1 MPERLANA
9 RGGYDFLSGIAPY
22 SSGVVAREGFEIV
35 HVTLGE
41 MLPWRAGFERIDE
54 YLTANG
60 LGREALCGV
69 ELRSPEPFS
78 MEGFGD
84 FNGGYR
90 ALLEEWGLMVDG
102 QNPVARTNVAP
113 FADAPG
119 EVCLHAFSHTAPCA
133 DGRQTFVVAGG
144 GEVNGGLRNENIVRF
159 EETNAEAMAKKAAFV
174 MDLMEL
180 RLRGL
185 AADWTGVTVTNVY
198 TVHPLRDIV
207 ESVMLPRMGAA
218 ALKGLT
224 WHFSRPPIVD
234 IEFEMDLRGVRRE
247 VVIPPTCP

>member
-1 MPERLANA
+1 
-9 RGGYDFLSGIAPY
+9 
-22 SSGVVAREGFEIV
+22 
-35 HVTLGE
+35 
-41 MLPWRAGFERIDE
+41 
-54 YLTANG
+54 
-60 LGREALCGV
+60 
-69 ELRSPEPFS
+69 
-78 MEGFGD
+78 
-84 FNGGYR
+84 
-90 ALLEEWGLMVDG
+90 
-102 QNPVARTNVAP
+102 
-113 FADAPG
+113 
-119 EVCLHAFSHTAPCA
+119 
-133 DGRQTFVVAGG
+133 
-144 GEVNGGLRNENIVRF
+144 
-159 EETNAEAMAKKAAFV
+159 
-174 MDLMEL
+174 MEL

>member
-1 MPERLANA
+1 MPELLINK

-35 HVTLGE
+35 HVTFAE
-41 MLPWRAGFERIDE
+41 MLPWREGFARIEKDFSDKCR
-54 YLTANG
+54 G
-60 LGREALCGV
+60 HEALCGV

-84 FNGGYR
+84 FNTGYR
-90 ALLEEWGLMVDG
+90 ALLEEWGLLVDG

-133 DGRQTFVVAGG
+133 EGRRTFVVAGG

-159 EETNAEAMAKKAAFV
+159 GEMSPEAMAEKAAFV

-185 AADWTGVTVTNVY
+185 GVGWEGVTVTDVY
-198 TVHPLRDIV
+198 TVHPLRGIV
-207 ESVMLPRMGAA
+207 EGVMLPRMGVA

-224 WHFSRPPIVD
+224 WHFSRPPIVE

-247 VVIPPTCP
+247 LVI